1 MPFDEEKIYH
11 LYILEAMTAGL
22 GGERGESRRW
32 RGPGRRG
39 WTRATRT
46 PPASPRGGEL
56 KEGDSDK
63 SQILAARTNGTGLF
77 FFVLHFFTRTVVL
90 YNIELLLGEINNSI
104 MATDKV

>member
-1 MPFDEEKIYH
+1 
-11 LYILEAMTAGL
+11 MTAGL

-56 KEGDSDK
+56 KEGDSDN

-77 FFVLHFFTRTVVL
+77 FCPPFFTRIVVL
-90 YNIELLLGEINNSI
+90 YKIELLLGEINNST